1 MTAAEATVRQGG
13 VIIMIAACNDGH
25 GGESFFRQ
33 IADASSLEKA
43 MDEILARG
51 RNQTIP
57 DQWEAQI
64 LLRILM
70 KATVILV
77 SKAPDDMVKAMHMI
91 PAKDLKTAM
100 DMAHEILGK
109 SDATVTAIPDGV
121 SVMVV

>member
-13 VIIMIAACNDGH
+13 VIIMVAACNDGH

-33 IADASSLEKA
+33 ISDASSLEKA
-43 MDEILARG
+43 MDQILARG
-51 RNQTIP
+51 RNETIP

-70 KATVILV
+70 KARVILV
-77 SKAPDDMVKAMHMI
+77 SQAPDEMIKAMHMI
-91 PAKDLKTAM
+91 PAHDIKSAM
-100 DMAHEILGK
+100 AMARDIIGRTDV
-109 SDATVTAIPDGV
+109 SVTAIPDGV